1 MIANLRGKV
10 VEVHSDSAVIDCS
23 GVGYEIFASSNTVS
37 DLQGRIGKEVT
48 LAIHTHV
55 REDAFHLFG
64 FLDRNEKQMFLS
76 LLKVNG
82 IGPKL
87 AMNVLSGASTNQIM
101 DMIDNE
107 DVRGLT
113 QLPKVGKKT
122 AEQMILSLKGKL
134 ARSDKSVSPKIKG
147 RQEISSALVN
157 LGFRPLDV
165 EKVIKDLPTDV
176 DLQEGIRQ
184 GLAALTTL

>member
-1 MIANLRGKV
+1 MIANLRGKIL
-10 VEVHSDSAVIDCS
+10 EVHTDTAVIDCA
-23 GVGYEIFASSNTVS
+23 GVGYEIFASSNTVAE
-37 DLQGRIGKEVT
+37 LQTRMGKEVT
-48 LAIHTHV
+48 LTIHTHV

-64 FLDRNEKQMFLS
+64 FLDRNEKQLFLS

-87 AMNVLSGASTNQIM
+87 AINILSGATTNQIM

-134 ARSDKSVSPKIKG
+134 ARSEKSMSPKIKG
-147 RQEISSALVN
+147 RQEISSALIN
-157 LGFRPLDV
+157 LGFRAQDV